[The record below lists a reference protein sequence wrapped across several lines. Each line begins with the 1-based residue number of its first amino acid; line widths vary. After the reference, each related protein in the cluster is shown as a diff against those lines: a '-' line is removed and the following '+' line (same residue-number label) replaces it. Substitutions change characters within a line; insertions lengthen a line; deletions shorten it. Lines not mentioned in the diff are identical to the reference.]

1 MDIDIQINELDSKL
15 NKTIVDDAFNTLKR
29 LDANIGEINGENIE
43 KALRKLSKIKS
54 LMKKAK
60 QGLGRDDVKKQ
71 KILKSIEEDIT
82 QIEFGLNETNI
93 QIMDIENKRN

>member
-1 MDIDIQINELDSKL
+1 
-15 NKTIVDDAFNTLKR
+15 
-29 LDANIGEINGENIE
+29 
-43 KALRKLSKIKS
+43 
-54 LMKKAK
+54 MKKAK